1 MNLPWTSNNHLSH
14 LECGTEVWVLVV
26 KVVLGAL
33 AAWELE
39 VLVALGALAAWVLEV
54 LVELAAE
61 RVRVAD

>member
-39 VLVALGALAAWVLEV
+39 VLVALAAWVLEV
-54 LVELAAE
+54 LVEPAPE
-61 RVRVAD
+61 EWVRVAD